1 MSTKKKKNEVVIYK
15 CIYCGDESKYS
26 IPKLIAHLDINH
38 EEITETDKN
47 ELIRDLKLVISRKHK
62 NEKRELIRQ
71 KTKEQNK
78 LKAEIKAQELSEFK
92 SNVLK
97 ALADSGIDEKKLEI
111 IKCRK
116 SIEKIKR
123 VLMFG
128 LKKEFQVYLDN
139 FGIDYSVEPKRK
151 NGKRRRKK
159 TEKEY
164 FDKTENS
171 IKAIYT
177 PMGNKR

>member
-1 MSTKKKKNEVVIYK
+1 MSTKKKKNEIVLYK

-62 NEKRELIRQ
+62 NEKKELIRQ

-78 LKAEIKAQELSEFK
+78 LRAEIKAKELSEFK

-139 FGIDYSVEPKRK
+139 FGIDYSVEAKRK
-151 NGKRRRKK
+151 NGKRK
-159 TEKEY
+159 TEK
-164 FDKTENS
+164 KKNR
-171 IKAIYT
+171 
-177 PMGNKR
+177 KRIF

>member
-1 MSTKKKKNEVVIYK
+1 MKKNEVVLYK
-15 CIYCGDESKYS
+15 CIYCGVERKYS
-26 IPKLIAHLDINH
+26 IAKLIAHLDINH
-38 EEITETDKN
+38 EGITETDKS
-47 ELIRDLKLVISRKHK
+47 ELIRDLKLVISSKHK
-62 NEKRELIRQ
+62 NEKKELIRE

-78 LKAEIKAQELSEFK
+78 LKAEIKEQKLSEFK
-92 SNVLK
+92 NNVLN
-97 ALADSGIDEKKLEI
+97 ALTDSGIDERKLEI
-111 IKCRK
+111 IKSRK
-116 SIEKIKR
+116 TIYKIKR

-139 FGIDYSVEPKRK
+139 YGVDYTVEPKNK

-159 TEKEY
+159 IGKEY

-177 PMGNKR
+177 PIGNKR